1 MRHFPYGH
9 NCGGMA
15 KASLPDSWPA
25 PGRPPFL
32 EGRVWKLVTSV
43 DRAEGFLAMTTQYD
57 AIVIGTGQ
65 SGPSLARRLTEAGRK
80 VAVIERKRFGG
91 TCVNTG
97 CIPTKSLVA
106 SARAAHVAR
115 RGSDFGV
122 VIDGSIRVDMK
133 AVKARKDAIVRVSNE
148 GVEEGLRANPRVT
161 VHVGHARFVGPKRIE
176 VNGGTLEAEQI
187 FINVGGRADVPPIPG
202 IQTVPYLTN
211 SSMME
216 VDFLPEHLV
225 ILGGSY
231 IGLEFGQMYR
241 RFGSEV
247 TVIQRNPH
255 LIPREDEDVSVAI
268 RQILEDEG
276 IRVLTDAGVTRVE
289 SRNDQVAVSV
299 AASGEVSEVIGSHLL
314 VATGRRPNTD
324 DLGLDK
330 AGVEVDERGY
340 IKVDGQL
347 RTNVPGVFA
356 MGDCNGRGAF
366 THTSYNDFEIIA
378 ANLFEGEERRVED
391 RITTYGLFIDPP
403 LGRAGMTETEVRR
416 KGIKALVAKMPME
429 DVSRAY
435 ERSET
440 KGFMKIIVDAETK
453 LLLGAALLGI
463 EGDEIVQGLLDMMY
477 AKAPY
482 TVIRRAMH
490 IHPTVYEMIP
500 YMFDDL
506 QPVA

>member
-1 MRHFPYGH
+1 MSARF
-9 NCGGMA
+9 
-15 KASLPDSWPA
+15 
-25 PGRPPFL
+25 
-32 EGRVWKLVTSV
+32 
-43 DRAEGFLAMTTQYD
+43 D

-65 SGPSLARRLTEAGRK
+65 SGPSLARRLTEAGRR

-91 TCVNTG
+91 TCVNNG
-97 CIPTKSLVA
+97 CIPTKTLIA

-115 RGSDFGV
+115 RCPEFGV
-122 VIDGSIRVDMK
+122 MIEGPIRVDMK

-148 GVEEGLRANPRVT
+148 GVEEGLRENPGVT
-161 VHVGHARFVGPKRIE
+161 VYTGHAHFVGPKQVR
-176 VNGGTLEAEQI
+176 VNEDVLEAEQT
-187 FINVGGRADVPPIPG
+187 FINVGGRADVPLIPG
-202 IQTVPYLTN
+202 IDTVPYYTN
-211 SSMME
+211 SSIME
-216 VDFLPEHLV
+216 VDFLPSHLV

-247 TVIQRNPH
+247 TIIQRNDRC
-255 LIPREDEDVSVAI
+255 IPREDEDVSQAI
-268 RQILEDEG
+268 RGILEDEG
-276 IRVLTDAGVTRVE
+276 IRILTDADATRIE
-289 SRNDQVAVSV
+289 LRGDQIAVSV
-299 AASGEVSEVIGSHLL
+299 AVSGETIEVIGSHLL

-330 AGVEVDERGY
+330 AGVATDERGY
-340 IKVDGQL
+340 IKVDGAL
-347 RTNVPGVFA
+347 RTTVPGIFA

-378 ANLFEGEERRVED
+378 ANLFDDDPRRVED

-403 LGRAGMTETEVRR
+403 LGRAGMTERDVRKSGR
-416 KGIKALVAKMPME
+416 KALVARMPME
-429 DVSRAY
+429 DVGRAY

-440 KGFMKIIVDAETK
+440 KGFMKIIVDAESK
-453 LLLGAALLGI
+453 QLLGAALLGI

-482 TVIRRAMH
+482 TVIQRAMH

-500 YMFDDL
+500 YIFEDL
-506 QPVA
+506 QPLE